1 MGRRVNLRGPAGK
14 LTHNVIKERKESK
27 RESQRSG
34 AEKCKECAEKQWEFI
49 LANRKLMSSLFFRLP
64 LRTPQGGIEMNPFLL
79 VLSRQSRNQTG

>member
-49 LANRKLMSSLFFRLP
+49 LANRKLMSSLFFRFP
-64 LRTPQGGIEMNPFLL
+64 LRTLKGTLGAEAAASTLL
-79 VLSRQSRNQTG
+79 TPAKGRLL